1 MNTIHNPAYASLL
14 PEDVRE
20 NTRRHRTDW
29 AAPFHPADD
38 LRVHT
43 PIVKARVP
51 RKDRQHL
58 AEMSA
63 ERRAQLEADWIAGE
77 AAVPSCAEPISA
89 ELRERAR
96 IEWEQSK

>member
-1 MNTIHNPAYASLL
+1 MIGLYLDKL

-58 AEMSA
+58 AAMTP
-63 ERRAQLEADWIAGE
+63 ERRAALEAEWMAGE
-77 AAVPSCAEPISA
+77 NAVPSCAEPISA
-89 ELRERAR
+89 DIRALAR